1 MSITEN
7 NVNVV
12 YLLNSFQEDLDD
24 LIIYVT
30 EKDAINIS
38 IQYPH
43 LRVEIFQKKESS
55 NIGGLTMSYN
65 YFQNGTYYNKENPEH
80 WLNKKRN
87 RERLRSGDGSDSDTQ
102 YY

>member
-1 MSITEN
+1 
-7 NVNVV
+7 
-12 YLLNSFQEDLDD
+12 
-24 LIIYVT
+24 
-30 EKDAINIS
+30 
-38 IQYPH
+38 
-43 LRVEIFQKKESS
+43 
-55 NIGGLTMSYN
+55 LTMTYN